1 MIAILGKL
9 LNIPT
14 LVRMRF
20 YPMLNRVLLKKK
32 GAVLG
37 RNVQIPGKLNLVT
50 SGNNVI
56 GIGDNFYFSSG
67 DAVNPI
73 SSNLQ
78 GAIYLEKGASL
89 KIGNNV
95 GMSSTR
101 MWIHDSVTIGDNVK
115 IGACALITDTD
126 AHPLDYLA
134 RRTSNDGTK
143 SAPIVIEDDV
153 WVGAHSIILKGVTI
167 GARSIIGAGSVVTK
181 SIPADCVAAGNP
193 CKVIKV
199 LK

>member
-9 LNIPT
+9 LNIPA

-78 GAIYLEKGASL
+78 GAIYLENGASL

-101 MWIHDSVTIGDNVK
+101 MWIHDSGTI
-115 IGACALITDTD
+115 
-126 AHPLDYLA
+126 
-134 RRTSNDGTK
+134 
-143 SAPIVIEDDV
+143 
-153 WVGAHSIILKGVTI
+153 VGI
-167 GARSIIGAGSVVTK
+167 
-181 SIPADCVAAGNP
+181 
-193 CKVIKV
+193 
-199 LK
+199 

>member
-67 DAVNPI
+67 DALTLYQAI
-73 SSNLQ
+73 SKEL
-78 GAIYLEKGASL
+78 
-89 KIGNNV
+89 
-95 GMSSTR
+95 
-101 MWIHDSVTIGDNVK
+101 
-115 IGACALITDTD
+115 
-126 AHPLDYLA
+126 
-134 RRTSNDGTK
+134 
-143 SAPIVIEDDV
+143 
-153 WVGAHSIILKGVTI
+153 SIWKMEH
-167 GARSIIGAGSVVTK
+167 R
-181 SIPADCVAAGNP
+181 
-193 CKVIKV
+193 
-199 LK
+199 